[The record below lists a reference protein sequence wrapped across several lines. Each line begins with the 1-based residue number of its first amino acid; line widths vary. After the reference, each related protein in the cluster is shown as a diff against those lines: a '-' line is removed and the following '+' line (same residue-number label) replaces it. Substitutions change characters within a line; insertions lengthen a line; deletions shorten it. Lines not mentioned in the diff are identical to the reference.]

1 MGRPAIA
8 FSSTG
13 RARSHREH
21 FRKALKRTFPRRAG
35 AKVRR
40 AGPKQ
45 PFWPR
50 GSSERPGH
58 RERRQ
63 TSSLGGRFSRPTPR
77 SPFLDGRGRTAI
89 ASARRDPRES
99 AICRIL
105 RCFEAVFQKGNLS
118 KNRPEIIS
126 RVPHEGKGLYNPGG
140 THRGRREKK
149 GGDKSCAP
157 L

>member
-1 MGRPAIA
+1 MFQARDALSPTACWRTLSVICCFSASGRMKSQFWADLPL
-8 FSSTG
+8 S
-13 RARSHREH
+13 
-21 FRKALKRTFPRRAG
+21 PG
-35 AKVRR
+35 ACK
-40 AGPKQ
+40 
-45 PFWPR
+45 
-50 GSSERPGH
+50 
-58 RERRQ
+58 
-63 TSSLGGRFSRPTPR
+63 GGRFSRPTPR
-77 SPFLDGRGRTAI
+77 SPFLDGQGRTAI

-126 RVPHEGKGLYNPGG
+126 RVPQGGKGLYRPSGN
-140 THRGRREKK
+140 HRGRREKK